1 MRRDI
6 KKILQLRR
14 MQCVT
19 RREGKGIAVR
29 NSIVVVRKYMA
40 TVSEQVQMTSDKN
53 NYRQ

>member
-6 KKILQLRR
+6 KNYCNYDE
-14 MQCVT
+14 CVT
-19 RREGKGIAVR
+19 RGEGKGIAVG
-29 NSIVVVRKYMA
+29 NSIVVARKYMA